1 MDDVRTFE
9 VFHSRLILRG
19 KLVAESGLHLGAG
32 GSLEPVGSD
41 SPVLRDALGRPY
53 IPGSSLKGVLR
64 STVERLI
71 RGINPGR
78 SGRVWSCDILQES
91 CVNPQ
96 ERKELKEKFEDDER
110 FTQALIEKSCSV
122 CRLFGSP
129 WLASRA
135 LIKDLYC
142 TAGWPGQIE
151 VRDGVGIDRDTET
164 AAPRI
169 KYDYEVAPRGIAF
182 DLELV
187 VENAEGWD
195 PGLLFVGL
203 RELDQGRASLGGLTS
218 RGLGRVR
225 LDWREME
232 LIGEGGAD
240 LLEYLATGRGK
251 VLRPRPVQEA
261 GDRAKEEEESL
272 DPSGN
277 PSSASPTPTA
287 DIEREKEKAFELLA
301 RVILILEQEG
311 LPASFNNIVQRMEND
326 YGFLPKEIGLPRL
339 GKDFIPAAQKA
350 GWVERAGKEEIV
362 RLTEEGRSRLLPE
375 EAEPSVDPPNEES
388 EPEALE
394 VKEKFIEDFI
404 ADKIVQLIQRIK
416 GGEDHAQA
424 AA

>member
-78 SGRVWSCDILQES
+78 SGRVWSCDILQDG
-91 CVNPQ
+91 CVSPT
-96 ERKELKEKFEDDER
+96 ERQTLREKFKDEKNFDEK
-110 FTQALIEKSCSV
+110 FTQGLTEKSCSV
-122 CRLFGSP
+122 CCLFGSP
-129 WLASRA
+129 WLASRV

-142 TAGWPGQIE
+142 AAEWPGQIE

-164 AAPRI
+164 AATRI
-169 KYDYEVAPRGIAF
+169 KYDYEVVPRGIEL

-187 VENAEGWD
+187 VENAEGWEL
-195 PGLLFVGL
+195 GLLFVSL
-203 RELDQGRASLGGLTS
+203 QELDQGRASLGGLTS

-225 LDWREME
+225 LDWQEME
-232 LIGEGGAD
+232 LVGEGGAD

-251 VLRPRPVQEA
+251 IMRPSPLLETGGEGTGEEA
-261 GDRAKEEEESL
+261 GGSDLSGGSTPVPLAPAEDIGKREE
-272 DPSGN
+272 
-277 PSSASPTPTA
+277 
-287 DIEREKEKAFELLA
+287 AFEILA
-301 RVILILEQEG
+301 RIILTLEQEG
-311 LPASFNNIVQRMEND
+311 QSPSIGNISQKMEKEHSFHPQQ
-326 YGFLPKEIGLPRL
+326 IGLRRF
-339 GKDFIPAAQKA
+339 GKDFIPAAQES
-350 GWVERAGKEEIV
+350 GWVQRAEGDIV

-375 EAEPSVDPPNEES
+375 EAEPLGDPPAEES
-388 EPEALE
+388 KQEALE
-394 VKEKFIEDFI
+394 VKEEFIEDFI
-404 ADKIVQLIQRIK
+404 ANKIAQLIQRIK
-416 GGEDHAQA
+416 GGEEHA
-424 AA
+424 